1 MSWLFWAGYAALW
14 IVVAVLAV
22 AMVMMLREH
31 ADLVLG
37 SREGRSRLHG
47 PPEGA
52 AAPRLDGDEVRP
64 VDGYAPGPRIVL
76 FMAVRCQPCHQ
87 RRPQISY
94 FAADHADIVE
104 TVVTC
109 AGSLEDVQDFAAEL
123 GPEIGVVADPAG
135 DTAARWRVFMT
146 PFAVGVD
153 GEGIV
158 RGKVAN
164 PGYDTLQLLARL
176 LSGPSDTEPDAMA

>member
-14 IVVAVLAV
+14 VLVVLLAV

-64 VDGYAPGPRIVL
+64 ADGPAPGPRIVL
-76 FMAVRCQPCHQ
+76 FMAVTCQPCRH
-87 RRPQISY
+87 RRPQISH
-94 FAADHADIVE
+94 FAADHAD
-104 TVVTC
+104 TVQTLVAC
-109 AGSLEDVQDFAAEL
+109 SGSADDVREFAVGL
-123 GPEIGVVADPAG
+123 GPEVAVLEDSAG
-135 DTAARWRVFMT
+135 DMAASWRVFMT

-153 GEGIV
+153 GEGVV

-164 PGYDTLQLLARL
+164 PGYDTLMLLARL
-176 LSGPSDTEPDAMA
+176 LTESPGTGPAT

>member
-14 IVVAVLAV
+14 VVVAVLAA

-47 PPEGA
+47 PPEGT
-52 AAPRLDGDEVRP
+52 AAPKLEGDEVRP
-64 VDGYAPGPRIVL
+64 VEGYAPGPRIVL
-76 FMAVRCQPCHQ
+76 FMAVTCQPCHQ

-94 FAADHADIVE
+94 FAADHGDTVD

-109 AGSLEDVQDFAAEL
+109 SGSVEDVRDFAVEL
-123 GPEIGVVADPAG
+123 GPEVSVLADPAG
-135 DTAARWRVFMT
+135 DTAAKWRVFMT

-164 PGYDTLQLLARL
+164 PGYDTLLLLARL
-176 LSGPSDTEPDAMA
+176 LTVTPDTGSAT